1 MLHVEVL
8 WMTIIRTKN
17 IKTEAVSMVLSL
29 FIAPSQ
35 HSGPIQSPFSEARV
49 V

>member
-1 MLHVEVL
+1 MLHLEVL
-8 WMTIIRTKN
+8 WMTVIRTKN
-17 IKTEAVSMVLSL
+17 IKTEAISVVPSL

-49 V
+49 I